1 MTENTI
7 RSYQQGRRLVPA
19 HRWQSLARALDVAPE
34 AFDRER
40 YLREFAQ
47 INREAPKRPAQ
58 AQPDI
63 CAPTPTKAATQAPQA
78 PENTAGGWFA
88 GLFLGD

>member
-47 INREAPKRPAQ
+47 INRQAQKRPVE
-58 AQPDI
+58 AQPAI
-63 CAPTPTKAATQAPQA
+63 SAPSPAKSPEIAPQA
-78 PENTAGGWFA
+78 PENSAGGWFA